1 MDSSIRPL
9 AERRRSARTHAVA
22 ELGILQARIRPGH
35 EASVIDIS
43 AHGSLIETVLRLLP
57 GRPIELQIERGD
69 QLTAIRGRVVRCT
82 VARVLAS
89 RVSYQGAIGFEQPL
103 GWLITPAN
111 QPEYSVPIVP
121 AVDGVRR

>member
-9 AERRRSARTHAVA
+9 AERRLSTRTRAVV

-43 AHGSLIETVLRLLP
+43 AHGSLIETALRLLP
-57 GRPIELQIERGD
+57 GRPIELQIERD
-69 QLTAIRGRVVRCT
+69 NQLTAVRGRVVRCT

-89 RVSYQGAIGFEQPL
+89 RVSYQGGIGFEQPL
-103 GWLITPAN
+103 GWLMIPADQN
-111 QPEYSVPIVP
+111 EYSVLAAP